1 MDYKMLGIFAV
12 LTIVNVVL
20 STIRSLCTINC
31 GKTMAALANAVCY
44 GFYVF
49 VIVWTVSDLPIW
61 WKAGIT
67 FACNFVGVYAV
78 KLIEEKARKDK
89 LWKVEA
95 TVPAIHTNEIHH
107 YLKDVPHSF
116 IEVGPNYTL
125 FNFYCATQE
134 ESRKVK
140 TIIDQYDAKYFVAE
154 SKSL

>member
-1 MDYKMLGIFAV
+1 MDWKLLGIFAA

-31 GKTMAALANAVCY
+31 GKTLAALANAICY

-67 FACNFVGVYAV
+67 AVCNFVGVYAV

-95 TVPAIHTNEIHH
+95 TVPSRWQEAVHFDLRT
-107 YLKDVPHSF
+107 VPHSY
-116 IEVGPNYTL
+116 IEAGPHTI
-125 FNFYCATQE
+125 FNFYCATQAD
-134 ESRKVK
+134 SKKVK
-140 TIIDQYDAKYFVAE
+140 DIINQYGAKYFVSE
-154 SKSL
+154 SKTL